1 MAKSSNEAKL
11 PVIIA
16 LVVFILATLGLG
28 IFAYTQQEQITN
40 AQEAEKK
47 AIADDAA
54 SKKSLAGA
62 REELLLYKAVV
73 GNLTPEERQTV
84 QSGLTDAVGFRDKHT
99 KLMQDITGRVAA
111 AKKNEVD
118 RAPGIGGG
126 GLNLA
131 DAIVYQW
138 DWPANQQNP
147 PLPRESIIDASVR
160 NVAQR
165 ELAKRKSDAEIKVMQ
180 DSVKSLNDVIAQ
192 FNEAKAKLEQL
203 NKQYPEDVK
212 AEVSKAIAQFDGFKV
227 QFQNVSGQYRK
238 DTDKLTDDIVA
249 REVSIKRAQA
259 DNERYKA
266 AVDKLNEQ
274 LDAGVDP
281 FQYDKPKGKVIRRY
295 SENLVDVDIG
305 SADNLRAGQTFSVFP
320 SDTPTRGMQSRMR
333 KARDLDGKEYAR
345 PVPKGTLEVVDIL
358 GANLAQC
365 RITTEDS
372 QVRDRILAGDLLYNA
387 VWNKGASEHI
397 VLFGIFD
404 IDGDGRDDIQTIVK
418 NLSKV
423 GVAVDGYFDLAKMK
437 WEGEITSQTTF
448 AVEGYYPSVSIADGN
463 RDGKIKIL
471 GALADAK
478 RTAKDKGLRILRPRD
493 FFPRIGYNAKLDITE
508 EAINS
513 AATYYLRV
521 SGMDTAEQPATPA
534 APAAPGNNN

>member
-16 LVVFILATLGLG
+16 LVFFILATLGVG
-28 IFAYTQQEQITN
+28 IFAYTLTEDVAT
-40 AQEAEKK
+40 EKAK
-47 AIADDAA
+47 AKTALDDAESA
-54 SKKSLAGA
+54 KKTMTRAQ
-62 REELLLYKAVV
+62 EELLLYKLVLGSKDPAD
-73 GNLTPEERQTV
+73 TAAV
-84 QSGLTDAVGFRDKHT
+84 QSGLQDAAGFREKHT
-99 KLMQDITGRVAA
+99 KLMQDITGRVEA
-111 AKKNEVD
+111 AKRNEVNK
-118 RAPGIGGG
+118 APGVGGA
-126 GLNLA
+126 GLNLV
-131 DAIVYQW
+131 DTVVYKW

-147 PLPRESIIDASVR
+147 PLPAESIIDASVR

-165 ELAKRKSDAEIKVMQ
+165 ELAKRKSDAEVKLMQ
-180 DSVKSLNDVIAQ
+180 DSVKSLNDVITQ
-192 FNEAKAKLEQL
+192 FNEAKAQLERL
-203 NKQYPEDVK
+203 NKQYPDDVK
-212 AEVSKAIAQFDGFKV
+212 KEVAKAIEQFDGFKT

-238 DTDKLTDDIVA
+238 DTDKQNEDIVA
-249 REVSIKRAQA
+249 RDLAIKRAQA
-259 DNERYKA
+259 DNERFRT

-274 LDAGVDP
+274 LDAGIDP
-281 FQYDKPKGKVIRRY
+281 FQFDKPKGSIIRRY

-305 SADNLRAGQTFSVFP
+305 SADNLRAGQTFSIFP
-320 SDTPTRGMQSRMR
+320 SDTPSRGMQGRMR
-333 KARDLDGKEYAR
+333 KARDLDGKDYLR
-345 PVPKGTLEVVDIL
+345 PVPKGTIEVVDIL

-372 QVRDRILAGDLLYNA
+372 TVRDRLLAGDLLYNA

-423 GVAVDGYFDLAKMK
+423 GVAVDGYYDLAKMK

-448 AVEGYYPSVSIADGN
+448 AVEGYYPSVGIADGN

-478 RTAKDKGLRILRPRD
+478 KLSKEKGLRTLRPRD
-493 FFPRIGYNAKLDITE
+493 FFPRIGYNAKLDVTE
-508 EAINS
+508 QAINS
-513 AATYYLRV
+513 AATFYLRV
-521 SGMDTAEQPATPA
+521 SGMDTAAP
-534 APAAPGNNN
+534 APAAAGAEAPKN

>member
-1 MAKSSNEAKL
+1 MAKPSNEAKL

-16 LVVFILATLGLG
+16 LVFFILATLGVG
-28 IFAYTQQEQITN
+28 IFAYTLTEDVAKQKEDV
-40 AQEAEKK
+40 AK
-47 AIADDAA
+47 
-54 SKKSLAGA
+54 AGA
-62 REELLLYKAVV
+62 DANAAKAAQKAAGEELLAYKAVV
-73 GNLTPEERQTV
+73 GNLSPDERSAV
-84 QSGLTDAVGFRDKHT
+84 QSGVDVAKFREVYT

-118 RAPGIGGG
+118 RAPGIGGA

-131 DAIVYQW
+131 DAIVYSW

-147 PLPRESIIDASVR
+147 PLPRESLIDASVR

-165 ELAKRKSDAEIKVMQ
+165 ELAKRKSDAEVAVMQ
-180 DSVKSLNDVIAQ
+180 SSVKSLNEVIVQ
-192 FNEAKAKLEQL
+192 FNEAKTKLEAL

-212 AEVSKAIAQFDGFKV
+212 AEVSKAIAQFDGFKT
-227 QFQNVSGQYRK
+227 QFQNVSGEYRK
-238 DTDKLTDDIVA
+238 EKDKLSEDVVA
-249 REVSIKRAQA
+249 RDLSIKRAQA
-259 DNERYKA
+259 DNDRYKS
-266 AVDKLNEQ
+266 AVNKLNEQ
-274 LDAGVDP
+274 LETDIDP
-281 FQYDKPKGKVIRRY
+281 FQYDKPKGRVIRRY

-305 SADNLRAGQTFSVFP
+305 LADNLRAGQTFSIFP
-320 SDTPTRGMQSRMR
+320 SDTPTRGMQPRMR
-333 KARDLDGKEYAR
+333 KARDLDGKDYVR
-345 PVPKGTLEVVDIL
+345 PVPKGTIEVVDVL

-365 RITTEDS
+365 RITSEDS
-372 QVRDRILAGDLLYNA
+372 TVRDRILTGDLLYNS

-418 NLSKV
+418 SLTKV
-423 GVAVDGYFDLAKMK
+423 GVAVDGYYDLAKMK

-448 AVEGYYPSVSIADGN
+448 AVEGYYPSVGIADGN

-471 GALADAK
+471 GAIADAK
-478 RTAKDKGLRILRPRD
+478 KLAKDKGLRILRPRD

-513 AATYYLRV
+513 AATYYVRV
-521 SGMDTAEQPATPA
+521 GALDSAA
-534 APAAPGNNN
+534 APSAVEPAKEK

>member
-16 LVVFILATLGLG
+16 LVFFILATLGVG
-28 IFAYTQQEQITN
+28 IFAYTLTEDI
-40 AQEAEKK
+40 AKEKEEAKK
-47 AIADDAA
+47 ATDESAA
-54 SKKSLAGA
+54 AKKAQTVA
-62 REELLLYKAVV
+62 REEVLLYKGAV
-73 GNLTPEERQTV
+73 GNLTAEERATI
-84 QSGLTDAVGFRDKHT
+84 QSGLTDAAGFREKHT
-99 KLMQDITGRVAA
+99 KMMQDITGRVEA
-111 AKKNEVD
+111 AKKAEVD
-118 RAPGIGGG
+118 RAPGVGGAA
-126 GLNLA
+126 LNLA
-131 DAIVYQW
+131 DAVVYNW
-138 DWPANQQNP
+138 TWPANQQNP
-147 PLPRESIIDASVR
+147 PLPRESLIDASVR

-165 ELAKRKSDAEIKVMQ
+165 ELAKRKSDAEVKVMES
-180 DSVKSLNDVIAQ
+180 SVKSLNEVIVQ
-192 FNEAKAKLEQL
+192 FNEAKAKLEAL
-203 NKQYPEDVK
+203 NKQYPNDVQT
-212 AEVSKAIAQFDGFKV
+212 EVAKAIKQFDDFKTS
-227 QFQNVSGQYRK
+227 FQNVSGQYRK
-238 DTDKLTDDIVA
+238 DTDKLSEEIVA
-249 REVSIKRAQA
+249 IDLTKKRAQA
-259 DNERYKA
+259 DVDRLKN
-266 AVDKLNEQ
+266 AVDKLGEQ
-274 LDAGVDP
+274 LTADIDP
-281 FQYDKPKGKVIRRY
+281 FQYDKSKGKVIRRY

-305 SADNLRAGQTFSVFP
+305 FADNLRAGQTFSIFP

-333 KARDLDGKEYAR
+333 KVRDVDGKEYVR

-365 RITTEDS
+365 RLTSEDS
-372 QVRDRILAGDLLYNA
+372 QVRDRVLAGDLLYNA

-418 NLSKV
+418 SLSKV
-423 GVAVDGYFDLAKMK
+423 GVAVDGYYDLAKMK

-448 AVEGYYPSVSIADGN
+448 AVEGYYPSVGIADGN

-478 RTAKDKGLRILRPRD
+478 KLAKDKGLRILRPRD

-521 SGMDTAEQPATPA
+521 SGMDTTTPA
-534 APAAPGNNN
+534 AGGAVEPAKN